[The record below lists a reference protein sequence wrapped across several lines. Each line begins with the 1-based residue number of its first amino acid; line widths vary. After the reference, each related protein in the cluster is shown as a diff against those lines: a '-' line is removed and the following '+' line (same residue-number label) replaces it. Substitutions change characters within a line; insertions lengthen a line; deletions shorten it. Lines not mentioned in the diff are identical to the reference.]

1 MHFTHIVRENESFIA
16 SKPMN
21 SIKDPTEHLL
31 SMLNLKIE
39 EKDQD
44 TLVNGFVQTKD

>member
-1 MHFTHIVRENESFIA
+1 MHFTHIVRENEFIFA
-16 SKPMN
+16 SKLVN

-31 SMLNLKIE
+31 LMPNFRIE

-44 TLVNGFVQTKD
+44 TLAIGFV